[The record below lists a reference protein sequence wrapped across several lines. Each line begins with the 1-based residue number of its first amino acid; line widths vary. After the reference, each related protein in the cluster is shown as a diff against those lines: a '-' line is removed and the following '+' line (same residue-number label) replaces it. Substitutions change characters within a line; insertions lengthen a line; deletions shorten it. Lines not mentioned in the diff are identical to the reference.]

1 MSPSD
6 QELQDIWR
14 AVNVSSIKATV
25 IREIVLPLV
34 GLGLVVLFLTLG
46 DTRISRLGKLIIV
59 GIVAMN
65 LVALLFI
72 RTREVIHLALMAK
85 RLSES
90 GMFTQGRVVEKLQS
104 RESGEIIT
112 YDIMYEYLEHYRAWQ
127 EVDAAKYEQLSVG
140 DSVPVKYLPDDPRYS
155 RIEF

>member
-14 AVNVSSIKATV
+14 AVNVSSIKAVV

-34 GLGLVVLFLTLG
+34 GLGSVVLFLTLG
-46 DTRISRLGKLIIV
+46 DTGISKLDELIIIGV
-59 GIVAMN
+59 VAIS
-65 LVALLFI
+65 LVALFFI
-72 RTREVIHLALMAK
+72 RTREMIHLALMAK
-85 RLSES
+85 RLNET

-104 RESGEIIT
+104 RENGEIIT
-112 YDIMYEYLEHYRAWQ
+112 YDIMYEYLDHYRAWQ